1 VTEKIYS
8 NPDIYKIYVP
18 LPNNPLKNLNCYVVK
33 TPEKNLIID
42 TGFNMKECYEALMGG
57 LKELDINM
65 ANTEMFLTHLHSDH
79 VGLAGSIMP
88 SNGKIYMSSV
98 DYNYFVTTI
107 KGDDWNIIEDIFV
120 SEGFPQDSIT
130 VLRETNPARAYA
142 PDQIFNAITV
152 EDGEKICIGDY
163 EFTCVFTPGHTPGH
177 MCLYLEAKK
186 LMFLGDHVL
195 FDITP
200 NITFWNYVD
209 NSLLNY
215 IESLKKIQ
223 NFKIDTALPAH
234 RKNEMDFYVR
244 VTEILNHHQ
253 IRLDE
258 CLHIV
263 KQSPGL
269 HAYDIGGKMQWSMR
283 GRNWDEFPM
292 HQKWFAVG
300 ETIAHLDYLRAE
312 NKIYKE
318 KKNGINLYYAK

>member
-1 VTEKIYS
+1 MTEKIYS

-18 LPNNPLKNLNCYVVK
+18 LPNNPLKNLNCYIIK

-42 TGFNMKECYEALMGG
+42 TGFNMKECYEALMSG

-88 SNGKIYMSSV
+88 NDGKIYMSTA
-98 DYNYFVTTI
+98 DYNYLVNTI
-107 KGDDWNIIEDIFV
+107 KGDDWDIIENIFV
-120 SEGFPQDSIT
+120 SEGFPKDSIT

-142 PDQIFNAITV
+142 PDESFNAITV
-152 EDGEKICIGDY
+152 EDGDKICVGDY

-177 MCLYLEAKK
+177 MCLYLEKEK

-209 NSLLNY
+209 NSLLDY
-215 IESLKKIQ
+215 VESLEKIKK
-223 NFKIDTALPAH
+223 FKIETALPAH
-234 RKNEMDFYVR
+234 RKNDMDFYVR
-244 VTEILNHHQ
+244 VEEILKHHQ

-258 CLHIV
+258 SLRIV
-263 KQSPGL
+263 KENPGL

-283 GRNWDEFPM
+283 GRNWNEFPM

-312 NKIYKE
+312 DKIYKE
-318 KKNGINLYYAK
+318 EKNGINLYYPK